1 MIDIERDRERE
12 REGQKEKQAPCQE
25 PDAGLNPGSP
35 GSGPG
40 LKAGAKPLSHPGIP
54 PHGPFEWVLILLQGD
69 PAHSLLVILLLQS
82 RHLHPEDLFHFG
94 RKGFLHIL
102 FDSPEEEGLQHLME
116 TLVAILPPFPMVL
129 FKIFPEFKPGNKTG
143 QQLLQKQP
151 GRGKNNFFFKL

>member
-1 MIDIERDRERE
+1 MFENLITNTEATH
-12 REGQKEKQAPCQE
+12 QKNLLPV
-25 PDAGLNPGSP
+25 
-35 GSGPG
+35 
-40 LKAGAKPLSHPGIP
+40 LS
-54 PHGPFEWVLILLQGD
+54 LILLGGLDQVAVVTALFQLHHNIQETRCAASCPFGKSLIVSGQD
-69 PAHSLLVILLLQS
+69 PLVILLLQS

-151 GRGKNNFFFKL
+151 GRGKKNFFFKL